1 MDSPGHNAVLP
12 LLHQRVRPVLAPEVL
27 CRPHQGGEGPVAG
40 GGAAEG
46 EAAPM
51 QVPAQREKPNVL

>member
-51 QVPAQREKPNVL
+51 QVPA